1 MRKVILSLVV
11 IAAVGF
17 TSCKSDAKKDEKKSE
32 PTEVKK
38 DVAYTDASFGV
49 RGNCGMCKTTIEKA
63 VNNLDGISKAEWD
76 RLRKKIDVSFDAS
89 KTNLDAIHK
98 AIANSGYDT
107 DKLSGSEDAYN
118 NLPGCCK
125 YDHSMEMSLKGEVK
139 DDGHGDH

>member
-1 MRKVILSLVV
+1 MRTLILSLAV

-139 DDGHGDH
+139 DGGKGH

>member
-89 KTNLDAIHK
+89 KTDLDAIHK

-139 DDGHGDH
+139 DDGHSGH